1 MAGYREAANPDSTLI
16 DEAAPLDWGNEGVE
30 KFQIQERTVLQ
41 FPNVIGITIRLGLSY
56 SDRAQHHSGLFSG
69 IFKKFDK
76 NAGVIQAKGAPRIAW
91 SPIHLEDLGPAYA
104 AVISAEPSAVKGQ
117 AFNVCGDELVDNGM
131 VAAAVAKVLG
141 IDPAK
146 IDWTQPIWP
155 IANKRLFM
163 DNSKAKRVL
172 GFKPKFNNAAEYV
185 PTLMASAYPSG
196 VAEFS

>member
-1 MAGYREAANPDSTLI
+1 VAGYREAADPDSTLV

-41 FPNVIGITIRLGLSY
+41 FPNVIGVALRMGFTY
-56 SDRAQHHSGLFSG
+56 SDRAQHSGLFSG

-76 NAGVIQAKGAPRIAW
+76 AAGVIQAKGAPRVAW

-117 AFNVCGDELVDNGM
+117 AFNVCGDEKVDNGM
-131 VAAAVAKVLG
+131 VAAEVAKVLG

-146 IDWTQPIWP
+146 IDWSSPLWS
-155 IANKRLFM
+155 IANKRVFM

-172 GFKPKFNNAAEYV
+172 GFKPKFNNAAEYI